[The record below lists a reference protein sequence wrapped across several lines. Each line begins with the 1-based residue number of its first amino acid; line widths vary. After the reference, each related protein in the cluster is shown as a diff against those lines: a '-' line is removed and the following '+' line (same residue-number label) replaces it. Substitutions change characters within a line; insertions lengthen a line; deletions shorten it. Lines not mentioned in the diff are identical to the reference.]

1 MGKSI
6 NCNSFR
12 GKFDDF
18 LRVDT
23 EVLDNL
29 ATGLRE
35 TCPEERRCQHIA
47 RNHLVR
53 EILRIIPTVLVN
65 TNPAP
70 WNLAMVLKRIPR
82 TNRNHA
88 TLLIS
93 TAVDK
98 NPEISL
104 RLRMNPIGITE
115 ETLTTA
121 PKKRRD
127 PQTKD
132 SLCGSEDKVHYFTV
146 MSYL

>member
-29 ATGLRE
+29 TAGLRE
-35 TCPEERRCQHIA
+35 TCPEERRRNHIA

-53 EILRIIPTVLVN
+53 EILRVIPTVLMN

-70 WNLAMVLKRIPR
+70 RNLAMVLKRIPG
-82 TNRNHA
+82 TSRNHA

-93 TAVDK
+93 TAVDTHDK
-98 NPEISL
+98 LSL